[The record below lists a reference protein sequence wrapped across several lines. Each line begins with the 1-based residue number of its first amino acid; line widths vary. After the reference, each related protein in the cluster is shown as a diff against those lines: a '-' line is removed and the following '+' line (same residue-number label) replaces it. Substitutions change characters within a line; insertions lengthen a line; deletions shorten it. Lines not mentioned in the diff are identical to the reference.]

1 MQNRI
6 TKKSALLDAKGSLM
20 QKGYAT
26 GLIMDYDRK
35 AIKVSKLRIKEW
47 DYYYIGNRDYG
58 VALTVADNGYMGL
71 LSASILDF
79 NKGWEKTNSILLPFT
94 KGKLKMPSTSA
105 VGDIEYKNKRAE
117 FSFKNDG
124 KTRKLYVRFGNFVE
138 EKALVVNVEL
148 TDEPAE
154 SMVIATPFAGSPKAF
169 YYNQKINCMRATGWA
184 RFDEKEYRF
193 NNESSSLGTLDW
205 GRGVW
210 TYKNTWYW
218 GSLSTVLGNDT
229 FGFNIGY
236 GFGDTSAASE
246 NMLFY
251 NGKAHKLSNVKFI
264 IPTKNGEDDFMSD
277 WTFTS
282 DDGRFEMSFKPL
294 LDRFADANIGIIRSL
309 QHQVFG
315 LFTGKAVLDDGS
327 VIALESQLG
336 FAEKVF
342 NKW

>member
-6 TKKSALLDAKGSLM
+6 TEKTALLDAKGSLM

-26 GLIMDYDRK
+26 SLIMDYDRK
-35 AIKVSKLRIKEW
+35 AIKVGKLRIKEW

-58 VALTVADNGYMGL
+58 VALTIADNGYMGL

-79 NKGWEKTNSILLPFT
+79 NRGWEKTNSILLPFT

-105 VGDIEYKNKRAE
+105 IGDIEYKNKRVQ

-148 TDEPAE
+148 TDEPSE
-154 SMVIATPFAGSPKAF
+154 SMVIATPFAGNPKAF

-184 RFDEKEYRF
+184 RFDDKEYRF
-193 NNESSSLGTLDW
+193 NNENNSLGTLDW

-246 NMLFY
+246 NMLFF
-251 NGKAHKLSNVKFI
+251 NGKAHKLSKVEFV
-264 IPTKNGEDDFMSD
+264 IPAKNGEDDFMSD

-282 DDGRFEMSFKPL
+282 DDGRFEMTFKPL
-294 LDRFADANIGIIRSL
+294 LDRFADANVGIIRSL

-315 LFTGKAVLDDGS
+315 LFSGKAVLDDGS
-327 VIALESQLG
+327 VVTLDAQLG

>member
-1 MQNRI
+1 MQQII
-6 TKKSALLDAKGSLM
+6 TEKTKLLNAKGSLN

-26 GLIMDYDRK
+26 SLIMDYDRK
-35 AIKVSKLRIKEW
+35 DIKASKFRIKEW
-47 DYYYIGNRDYG
+47 DYYYVGNRDYG
-58 VALTVADNGYMGL
+58 VAVTIADNGYMGL

-79 NKGWEKTNSILLPFT
+79 NKVWEKTNSIILPFT
-94 KGKLKMPSTSA
+94 MGKLKLPSTSEI
-105 VGDIEYKNKRAE
+105 GDVEYKNKQVY

-124 KTRKLYVRFGNFVE
+124 MSRHLYVKYQNFWE
-138 EKALVVNVEL
+138 NKPLEINVVL
-148 TDEPAE
+148 TDPPQD
-154 SMVIATPFAGSPKAF
+154 SMVIATPFKENPKAF
-169 YYNQKINCMRATGWA
+169 YYNQKINCMKATGWA
-184 RFDEKEYRF
+184 RFEDKEYRF
-193 NNESSSLGTLDW
+193 TRENNALGTLDW

-218 GSLSTVLGNDT
+218 GSLSTVLGDET

-236 GFGDTSAASE
+236 GFGDTSAATE

-251 NGKAHKLSNVKFI
+251 KGKAHKLSEVQFL
-264 IPTKNGEDDFMSD
+264 IPKKDDKDDFMSP

-282 DDGRFEMSFKPL
+282 DDGRFEMSFLPII
-294 LDRFADANIGIIRSL
+294 DRFADTNLKVLRSL

-315 LFTGKAVLDDGS
+315 LFSGKAILNDGT
-327 VIALESQLG
+327 VITLEKELG